1 MSLLVVGSIA
11 FDNIITPLTE
21 VKNSLGGST
30 TYISVAASHFTD
42 KVAIV
47 GVVGTDFG
55 EENINIFKKH
65 NIDITGLEIVPNGK
79 TFFWAGKYH
88 NDFNNRDSL
97 ATELNVF
104 ANFNPIIPEHLK
116 KSSVVVL
123 GNIDP
128 VLHERVLNQLTE
140 PKFIICDTMNYWIES
155 RLNELLKILPRIDV
169 LIINDSEA
177 RLLANEFNL
186 IKAAKKILTYGPNYL
201 VIKRG
206 EHGASLFSRD
216 QIFVAPAFPVE
227 NLVDPTGAGDT
238 FAGGFAGFLYRKN
251 DFGFDNLRR
260 AVVYGSAMASFCV
273 EEFSIKGIDNLTYEE
288 IKYRYKKFVDISSF

>member
-1 MSLLVVGSIA
+1 MSLLVVGSIG
-11 FDNIITPLTE
+11 FDDIETPLEKVT
-21 VKNSLGGST
+21 KSLGGST
-30 TYISVAASHFTD
+30 TYISVAASHFTND
-42 KVAIV
+42 VAIV
-47 GVVGTDFG
+47 GVVGEDFG
-55 EENINIFKKH
+55 DNIKIFQKH
-65 NIDITGLEIVPNGK
+65 NIDISGLEIVPNGK
-79 TFFWAGKYH
+79 TFYWSGKYH

-104 ANFNPIIPEHLK
+104 GNFDPKIPSHLVNA
-116 KSSVVVL
+116 SVVVL

-128 VLHERVLNQLTE
+128 VLQAKVLDQLTQ
-140 PKFIICDTMNYWIES
+140 PKFIICDTMNFWIEGK
-155 RLNELLKILPRIDV
+155 LNELLDILPRVDV

-177 RLLANEFNL
+177 RLLAKEYNL
-186 IKAAKKILTYGPNYL
+186 VLAAKKILKMGPNYL

-216 QIFVAPAFPVE
+216 QIFVAPAYPVE
-227 NLVDPTGAGDT
+227 NLKDPTGAGDT

-251 DFGFDNLRR
+251 DFSFDNLRR

-273 EEFSIKGIDNLTYEE
+273 EEFSIKGIDNLTYED